1 MKLSMTKFSD
11 DTITG
16 RARNK
21 EKLFVSHSNLDADR
35 MDCKNCSLYGKNENL
50 QKCKEIS
57 CSANTL
63 NIQY

>member
-1 MKLSMTKFSD
+1 MTKFSD

-21 EKLFVSHSNLDADR
+21 EKLFVSHSNLDTDR
-35 MDCKNCSLYGKNENL
+35 MDFKKCSLYGKNEKP

-57 CSANTL
+57 CSANSL
-63 NIQY
+63 NIQF